1 MYPTR
6 ADTASYSFIG
16 CTQVPGAHE
25 AGWMAR
31 ARWSLGKP
39 GKDQVEADDKS
50 QQNREK
56 DDANL
61 AVLVVFEG
69 RKSTHQ

>member
-6 ADTASYSFIG
+6 AVTASYSFIG
-16 CTQVPGAHE
+16 CTPVPGAHE

-31 ARWSLGKP
+31 ARGSLGEP
-39 GKDQVEADDKS
+39 GKDQVETDNEA
-50 QQNREK
+50 QQHREK

-61 AVLVVFEG
+61 TVLVVFE
-69 RKSTHQ
+69 S